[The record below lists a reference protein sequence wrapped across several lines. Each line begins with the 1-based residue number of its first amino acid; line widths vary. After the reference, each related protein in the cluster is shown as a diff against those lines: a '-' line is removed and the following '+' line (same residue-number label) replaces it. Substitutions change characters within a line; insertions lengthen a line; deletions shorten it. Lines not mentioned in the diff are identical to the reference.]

1 VQKNW
6 VKIIINFHLIEN
18 SPSESVIPGASPM
31 KKIFGCVLFASSL
44 FLFPI
49 KTHAIGKLQQDLP
62 YAVSEQT
69 QICILCHRN
78 VTPGIVEDW
87 KTSRHSK
94 VTPEIALKKPL
105 LERRVSSETIP
116 EDIGS
121 VVVGC
126 YECHSQN
133 SSLHKD
139 NFEHFGFHINVVV
152 SPNDCKTCHAKEAA
166 QFSGSK
172 KAYALDNLRENQ
184 IYSQFVDA
192 VPSIKEVRDSTIHYS
207 NASEKS
213 KLETCYACHG
223 AEITVDGMR
232 KIKTNFG
239 NIEVPNLKNWPN
251 QGVGRI
257 NPDGSRGACTSCH
270 PRHSFSIEI
279 ARKPYTCSQC
289 HLEQDIPAYEVYNES
304 KHGNIFL
311 SKQDTWNWN
320 NVPWRV
326 GMDFQAPTCATC
338 HNSLLVNPE
347 GKEIVSR
354 THDFGSRL
362 WVRIF
367 GLIYSHPQPKS
378 GKTYEIKNKDG
389 LPLPAT
395 YMNEVAAEY
404 LIDEEEQ
411 LVRKNEMKKVC
422 NSCHNNDWVSGHFE
436 KFDSTLSET
445 DTMVLNATTL
455 MKNMWDKG
463 FADASNPF
471 DELIEM
477 LWVKQWFIYANSIRF
492 ASAMIGPDRAT
503 FKNGW
508 WQLTENFH
516 KIHEFAKKCE
526 YEH

>member
-1 VQKNW
+1 
-6 VKIIINFHLIEN
+6 
-18 SPSESVIPGASPM
+18 M
-31 KKIFGCVLFASSL
+31 KKIFVCLL
-44 FLFPI
+44 FLLFI
-49 KTHAIGKLQQDLP
+49 FLFTSKTYAIGKLQQDLP
-62 YAVSEQT
+62 FAVSKQT
-69 QICILCHRN
+69 QICILCHKN

-94 VTPEIALKKPL
+94 ITPEIAVKKPV
-105 LERRVSSETIP
+105 LERRVSSEIIP
-116 EDIGS
+116 EDRSS

-133 SSLHKD
+133 ISLHKD
-139 NFEHFGFHINVVV
+139 SFEHFGFQINVIV
-152 SPNDCKTCHAKEAA
+152 SPNDCKACHAKEVE
-166 QFSGSK
+166 QYSDSK
-172 KAYALDNLRENQ
+172 KAYALENLQKNR
-184 IYSQFVDA
+184 IYHKFVNA
-192 VPSIKEVRDSTIHYS
+192 IPSIKVVRDNSLQHST
-207 NASEKS
+207 ASENS

-223 AEITVDGMR
+223 SEVTVDGM
-232 KIKTNFG
+232 KEIQTKLGSIK
-239 NIEVPNLKNWPN
+239 VPNLNNWPN

-289 HLEQDIPAYEVYNES
+289 HLEPDVPAFEVYKES

-320 NVPWRV
+320 TVPWRI
-326 GMDFQAPTCATC
+326 GRDFQAPTCATC

-354 THDFGSRL
+354 THDFGARL
-362 WVRIF
+362 WVRLF

-378 GKTYEIKNKDG
+378 GKTYEINNKDG

-395 YMNEVAAEY
+395 YMNELAAEY

-411 LVRKNEMKKVC
+411 LQRKNEMKKVC
-422 NSCHNNDWVSGHFE
+422 NGCHNTDWVMGHFE
-436 KFDSTLSET
+436 KLDSTIRET
-445 DTMVLNATTL
+445 DTMVLNSTNL

-463 FADASNPF
+463 IADASNPF

-477 LWVKQWFIYANSIRF
+477 LWVKEWFFYANSIRF
-492 ASAMIGPDRAT
+492 ASAMIGADHAT

-516 KIHEFAKKCE
+516 KIHEFSKKCE
-526 YEH
+526 YKH